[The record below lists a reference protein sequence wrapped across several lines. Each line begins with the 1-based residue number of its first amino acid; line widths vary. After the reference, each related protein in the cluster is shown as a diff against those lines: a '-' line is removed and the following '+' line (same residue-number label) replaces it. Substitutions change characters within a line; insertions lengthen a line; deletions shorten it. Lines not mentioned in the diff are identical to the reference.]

1 MGRVDPCFLDLAP
14 LHATGLRRGT
24 SKNLH
29 PRFKNSTGR
38 LNRLVFE
45 ARIDRLLCF
54 TPPSIRRASHSKRRA
69 RGRAQVIGKT
79 RYFVA
84 GYALADSMVAIVMA
98 LLAITDWPRES
109 AWCVTAAA

>member
-1 MGRVDPCFLDLAP
+1 M
-14 LHATGLRRGT
+14 
-24 SKNLH
+24 
-29 PRFKNSTGR
+29 
-38 LNRLVFE
+38 
-45 ARIDRLLCF
+45 
-54 TPPSIRRASHSKRRA
+54 
-69 RGRAQVIGKT
+69 IGKT